1 MIGSLTQRRT
11 VVVAG
16 NPNTGKSTLFN
27 ALTGGNVKVGN
38 YPGITVERHVGTL
51 RLPDLSTAELVDC
64 PGTYSLSARSREE
77 FLALEAVAGLPP
89 IGRPDL
95 VVVVVDATQITRNL
109 YLTLQIIELG
119 LPVVVALNMFDQLP
133 AAGMTIDVETM
144 ARTLGVPVVPVVA
157 RDGTG
162 IDGLKRQIAALLH
175 APQRARPKWCW
186 QPTDARLRA
195 DIDAVSARVPDAWA
209 DGDLERRDAIALWA
223 LLSLDDD
230 DELQDVPVALRTA
243 VGERRA
249 AADAAGRE
257 LEREIIQGRYA
268 WIDSHEPAF
277 LRQTRQVNRFSDRID
292 RVLLHPAAG
301 FVLFLAI
308 MTFLFQALFTLADPL
323 IGWIEDAFAL
333 GQSGLRSVLA
343 PGLFADFL
351 VDGVLAGIGAFVVF
365 LPQILIL
372 FLFLGIMEDSGYMAR
387 VAVLMDRVMRAMRL
401 NGRAF
406 VPLLSGYACAIPA
419 ILATRTM
426 DRQRDRLLTMLVIPL
441 MTCSARLPVYGL
453 LIAAIVPGGD
463 GAPLRQGLLMTA
475 MYVFATLMALVVA
488 LVLGRTMLKGPRVP
502 LVIEMPPY
510 RLPQARVVLRSMWQQ
525 GREFMTKAGTI
536 ILACSIA
543 MWLLLTFPRDVTLSR
558 DYSAERATLESASI
572 VAAGAAAED
581 IQERIAALDAEELG
595 ERTRASYAGRIG
607 HRIEPALV
615 PLGFDWR
622 VGIGILGAFA
632 AREVFVSSMG
642 IVFGIGSDADP
653 EDAVLRARLRAATWP
668 DGRTLFTPLMCLSL
682 MIFFALA
689 CQCMSTLA
697 VIARETRGWR
707 WPAFTFVYMTAL
719 AWLLSLAVY
728 QGGHALGFG

>member
-1 MIGSLTQRRT
+1 VIGPLTQRKT

-27 ALTGGNVKVGN
+27 ALTGGSVKVGN
-38 YPGITVERHVGTL
+38 YPGITVERSTGTL
-51 RLPDLSTAELVDC
+51 RLPDLTSAELVDC
-64 PGTYSLSARSREE
+64 PGTYSLSARSHEE

-133 AAGMTIDVETM
+133 AAGLTIDVDAM
-144 ARTLGVPVVPVVA
+144 AKILGVPVVPVVA
-157 RDGTG
+157 RTG
-162 IDGLKRQIAALLH
+162 VGVDALKRQIAALLH
-175 APQRARPKWCW
+175 DPLRQRPTWRWRPRE
-186 QPTDARLRA
+186 PALRA
-195 DIDAVSARVPDAWA
+195 DIDAISPTIPAAWSA
-209 DGDLERRDAIALWA
+209 GDLERREALTLWA
-223 LLSLDDD
+223 LLSLEDD
-230 DELQDVPVALRTA
+230 DELPDVPDALRAA
-243 VGERRA
+243 VRERRA
-249 AADAAGRE
+249 AAERDGRD
-257 LEREIIQGRYA
+257 LEREIIQGRYD
-268 WIDSHEPAF
+268 WIDSHEGAY
-277 LRQTRQVNRFSDRID
+277 LRQTRHEPRLSDRID

-301 FVLFLAI
+301 FVLFLGI

-323 IGWIEDAFAL
+323 IGWIEDAFAY
-333 GQSGLRSVLA
+333 GQGALRAVLA
-343 PGLFADFL
+343 PGLFSDFL
-351 VDGVLAGIGAFVVF
+351 VDGVIAGIGAFVVF

-453 LIAAIVPGGD
+453 MIAAIVPHSD
-463 GAPLRQGLLMTA
+463 HAPLQQGLLMTA
-475 MYVFATLMALVVA
+475 MYVFATVMALIVA
-488 LVLGRTMLKGPRVP
+488 LVLGRTVLKGPRVP
-502 LVIEMPPY
+502 LIIEMPPY
-510 RLPQARVVLRSMWQQ
+510 RLPQARIVLRSMWTQ

-536 ILACSIA
+536 ILACSVA
-543 MWLLLTFPRDVTLSR
+543 MWLLLTFPRDPTLSR
-558 DYSAERATLESASI
+558 DYAVERAGLETALHTAAPQQAEELESQLAK
-572 VAAGAAAED
+572 
-581 IQERIAALDAEELG
+581 LDAEELG

-607 HRIEPALV
+607 HVIEPALT

-632 AREVFVSSMG
+632 AREVFVSTMG
-642 IVFGIGSDADP
+642 IVFGIGDDADA
-653 EDAVLRARLRAATWP
+653 EDAVLRERLRAATWP
-668 DGRTLFTPLMCLSL
+668 DGRTLFTPLVCLSL

-697 VIARETRGWR
+697 VMARETRSWR
-707 WPAFTFVYMTAL
+707 WPAFTFVYMTTL
-719 AWLLSLAVY
+719 AWVSSFAVY
-728 QGGHALGFG
+728 QIGSALGFG

>member
-1 MIGSLTQRRT
+1 MIGPLTQRRT
-11 VVVAG
+11 IVVAG

-27 ALTGGNVKVGN
+27 ALTGGSVKVGN
-38 YPGITVERHVGTL
+38 YPGITVERHAGTL
-51 RLPDLSTAELVDC
+51 RLPDLTTAELVDC
-64 PGTYSLSARSREE
+64 PGTYSLSARSHEE

-119 LPVVVALNMFDQLP
+119 LPVVVALNMVDQLQS
-133 AAGMTIDVETM
+133 AGITIDAAAM
-144 ARTLGVPVVPVVA
+144 AKALGVPVVPVVA
-157 RDGTG
+157 RNGTG
-162 IDGLKRQIAALLH
+162 VDQLKRQIAAILH
-175 APQRARPKWCW
+175 APQRVRPSWNWRPRSAK
-186 QPTDARLRA
+186 LRA
-195 DIDAVSARVPDAWA
+195 DVDAVSAKIPDAWA
-209 DGDLERRDAIALWA
+209 DGDLERRDALALWA
-223 LLSLDDD
+223 MLSLDDE
-230 DELQDVPVALRTA
+230 DELRDVPTELRA
-243 VGERRA
+243 VVRERRA
-249 AADAAGRE
+249 TADADGRE
-257 LEREIIQGRYA
+257 LEREIIQSRYD
-268 WIDSHEPAF
+268 WIDAHEAEF
-277 LRQTRQVNRFSDRID
+277 VRQTRQVTRFSDRID
-292 RVLLHPAAG
+292 RVLLHPAGG
-301 FVLFLAI
+301 FLLFLAI

-323 IGWIEDAFAL
+323 IGWIEDAFAF
-333 GQSGLRSVLA
+333 GQAALRDAMA

-351 VDGVLAGIGAFVVF
+351 VDGVIAGIGAFVVF

-453 LIAAIVPGGD
+453 LIAAIVPPGD
-463 GAPLRQGLLMTA
+463 RAPLQQGLLMTA

-510 RLPQARVVLRSMWQQ
+510 RLPQARIVLRSMWQQ

-558 DYSAERATLESASI
+558 DFGAERAILEATLRTSTTGDLADLE
-572 VAAGAAAED
+572 
-581 IQERIAALDAEELG
+581 QRIAALDAEELG

-607 HRIEPALV
+607 HVIEPALT

-632 AREVFVSSMG
+632 AREVFVSTMG

-653 EDAVLRARLRAATWP
+653 EDALLRARLRAATWP
-668 DGRTLFTPLMCLSL
+668 DGRTLFTPLVCLSL

-719 AWLLSLAVY
+719 AWLLSFAVY
-728 QGGHALGFG
+728 QGGRALGFA